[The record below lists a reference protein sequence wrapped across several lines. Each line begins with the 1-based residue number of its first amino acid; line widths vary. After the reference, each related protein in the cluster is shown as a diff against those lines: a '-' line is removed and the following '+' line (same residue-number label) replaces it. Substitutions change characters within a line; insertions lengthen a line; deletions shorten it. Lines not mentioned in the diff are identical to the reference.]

1 MEKYGL
7 TLIGVVFGALAGY
20 FYYRQVGCVDGSCP
34 ITSSPWLS
42 SGWGAAFGGLLASMF
57 KRKPKEGERFYRAGQ
72 EFGPKGCGAGTGLP
86 CGRVVIGYAGEA
98 GPEMPVTRLQRSG
111 YEASV
116 GSGTI
121 IENSKS

>member
-1 MEKYGL
+1 MCGRELPDYF
-7 TLIGVVFGALAGY
+7 VALAEFGMGVRRSAACWRVCSKESRKRMRTVVDVK
-20 FYYRQVGCVDGSCP
+20 RQN
-34 ITSSPWLS
+34 
-42 SGWGAAFGGLLASMF
+42 GL
-57 KRKPKEGERFYRAGQ
+57 RKQRFYRAGQ

>member
-1 MEKYGL
+1 MKTAVDVKRQNGL
-7 TLIGVVFGALAGY
+7 
-20 FYYRQVGCVDGSCP
+20 
-34 ITSSPWLS
+34 
-42 SGWGAAFGGLLASMF
+42 
-57 KRKPKEGERFYRAGQ
+57 RKQRFYRAGQ
-72 EFGPKGCGAGTGLP
+72 EFGPKGCG
-86 CGRVVIGYAGEA
+86 RVVIGYVGEA

>member
-1 MEKYGL
+1 MRPAVDVKRQNGL
-7 TLIGVVFGALAGY
+7 
-20 FYYRQVGCVDGSCP
+20 
-34 ITSSPWLS
+34 
-42 SGWGAAFGGLLASMF
+42 
-57 KRKPKEGERFYRAGQ
+57 RKQRFYRAGQ

-86 CGRVVIGYAGEA
+86 CGRVVIGYVGEA

>member
-1 MEKYGL
+1 MRTVVDVKRQNGL
-7 TLIGVVFGALAGY
+7 
-20 FYYRQVGCVDGSCP
+20 
-34 ITSSPWLS
+34 
-42 SGWGAAFGGLLASMF
+42 
-57 KRKPKEGERFYRAGQ
+57 RKQRFYRAGQ
-72 EFGPKGCGAGTGLP
+72 EFGPKGLP

-98 GPEMPVTRLQRSG
+98 GPEMPVTRLRRSG

>member
-1 MEKYGL
+1 MCGRELPDYF
-7 TLIGVVFGALAGY
+7 VALAEFGM
-20 FYYRQVGCVDGSCP
+20 GCGVC
-34 ITSSPWLS
+34 
-42 SGWGAAFGGLLASMF
+42 GLLASMF
-57 KRKPKEGERFYRAGQ
+57 KESRKRMRTAVDVKRQNGLRKQRFYRAGQ

-86 CGRVVIGYAGEA
+86 CGRVVIGYVGEA

>member
-42 SGWGAAFGGLLASMF
+42 SVW
-57 KRKPKEGERFYRAGQ
+57 
-72 EFGPKGCGAGTGLP
+72 GCGVRRL
-86 CGRVVIGYAGEA
+86 AGEYVQKKA
-98 GPEMPVTRLQRSG
+98 ERG
-111 YEASV
+111 
-116 GSGTI
+116 
-121 IENSKS
+121 

>member
-1 MEKYGL
+1 MRTVVDVKRQNGL
-7 TLIGVVFGALAGY
+7 
-20 FYYRQVGCVDGSCP
+20 
-34 ITSSPWLS
+34 
-42 SGWGAAFGGLLASMF
+42 
-57 KRKPKEGERFYRAGQ
+57 RKQRFYRAGQ

-121 IENSKS
+121 IENSKSECNEKSLDRRFGRRTACLVRGPRIAKPKRANN